1 MTVDRASVLQ
11 SIDAVADD
19 IEHHAAW
26 AEQHCRLH
34 QQAFDAL
41 VHAKVPRLFLPAS
54 LGGLEV
60 DPVTCALACE
70 RLANADTA
78 AAWHVMVF
86 NASRLMAAQ
95 WPQELVEM
103 LWADDPDTLVAAS
116 GHTPLQASKA
126 DDGYVI
132 NGRQRFVSGCDHA
145 TWLLSPVIVDGSAA
159 MAVMP
164 LADCRI
170 EQNWDTLGMRGS
182 GSSDVWVTDL
192 LIPNLQVVIPNEQSS
207 VNGHHYQGTLYKCS
221 SRIVFATYVPVAL
234 SLASRSLDIVAAMV
248 GDKTP
253 GGSAGKVRERTI
265 AQLHYGKALAIYRA
279 ARLLFFQ
286 ALEDTWARAE
296 AGQEPSAVNRADL
309 YLAGTHAVQASAE
322 VVRHVADIAAT
333 TMITKGEAL
342 ERIGRDMETLRHHGF
357 VNESRYAS
365 VAQVY
370 WGAELDYPQLL
381 R

>member
-1 MTVDRASVLQ
+1 MTFDRAEVLERIGSVCGT
-11 SIDAVADD
+11 
-19 IEHHAAW
+19 IEQYAGW

-34 QQAFDAL
+34 DAAFQALIDAQ
-41 VHAKVPRLFLPAS
+41 VPRLFLPRS

-70 RLANADTA
+70 KLAVADTA

-86 NASRLMAAQ
+86 NAARLMAAQ
-95 WPQELVEM
+95 WPQALVER

-116 GHTPLQASKA
+116 GHTPLQAVPC
-126 DDGYVI
+126 DGGYVI

-145 TWLLSPVIVDGSAA
+145 TWLLSPVLIDNTPG

-164 LADCRI
+164 LAQCSI

-182 GSSDVWVTDL
+182 GSSDVVVKEL
-192 LIPNLQVVIPNEQSS
+192 AVPELQVVIPKPQAGANAL
-207 VNGHHYQGTLYKCS
+207 YQGTLYRCP

-234 SLASRSLDIVAAMV
+234 SLAARSLDLVAAMV

-253 GGSAGKVRERTI
+253 GGSAGKLRERTI
-265 AQLHYGKALAIYRA
+265 AQMHFGKALALYRS

-286 ALEDTWARAE
+286 GLEQTWARAE
-296 AGQEPSAVNRADL
+296 SGKDAIDIDRADL

-322 VVRHVADIAAT
+322 AVRHGADIAAT
-333 TMITKGEAL
+333 TTVTKGETL

-365 VAQVY
+365 VAQVH

>member
-1 MTVDRASVLQ
+1 MAFDRAEVLKRIDSV
-11 SIDAVADD
+11 SGV
-19 IEHHAAW
+19 IERHAGW
-26 AEQHCRLH
+26 AEQQGRLH
-34 QQAFDAL
+34 DRALQAL
-41 VHAKVPRLFLPAS
+41 VEAQVPRLFLPAS

-70 RLANADTA
+70 KLAVADTA

-86 NASRLMAAQ
+86 NVARLMAAQ
-95 WPQELVEM
+95 WPQALVEL

-116 GHTPLQASKA
+116 GHTPLQAVPQN
-126 DDGYVI
+126 DGYLI
-132 NGRQRFVSGCDHA
+132 SGRQRFVSGCDHA
-145 TWLLSPVIVDGSAA
+145 TWLLSPVLIDEIPA

-164 LADCRI
+164 LAECSI

-182 GSSDVWVTDL
+182 GSSDVVVSEL
-192 LIPNLQVVIPNEQSS
+192 AVPKLQVVIPNPQAAA
-207 VNGHHYQGTLYKCS
+207 NDLYQGTLYRCP

-234 SLASRSLDIVAAMV
+234 SLAARSLDLVAGMV
-248 GDKTP
+248 GNKTP
-253 GGSAGKVRERTI
+253 GGSAGSLRERNI
-265 AQLHYGKALAIYRA
+265 AQLHYGKALALYRS

-286 ALEDTWARAE
+286 SLEQTWARAVLGDD
-296 AGQEPSAVNRADL
+296 ASDVDRADL
-309 YLAGTHAVQASAE
+309 YLAGTHAVQASSEA
-322 VVRHVADIAAT
+322 VRHCADIAAT
-333 TMITKGEAL
+333 TMVTKGEAL

-365 VAQVY
+365 VAQIH

>member
-1 MTVDRASVLQ
+1 MAFDRAEVLKRIDSV
-11 SIDAVADD
+11 SGV
-19 IEHHAAW
+19 IERHAGW
-26 AEQHCRLH
+26 AEQQGRLH
-34 QQAFDAL
+34 DRALQAL
-41 VHAKVPRLFLPAS
+41 VEAQVPRLFLPAS

-70 RLANADTA
+70 KLAVADTA

-86 NASRLMAAQ
+86 NVARLMAAQ
-95 WPQELVEM
+95 WPQALVEL

-116 GHTPLQASKA
+116 GHTPLQAVPQN
-126 DDGYVI
+126 DGYLI
-132 NGRQRFVSGCDHA
+132 SGRQRFVSGCDHA
-145 TWLLSPVIVDGSAA
+145 SWLLSPVLIDEIPA

-164 LADCRI
+164 LAECSI

-182 GSSDVWVTDL
+182 GSSDVVVSEL
-192 LIPNLQVVIPNEQSS
+192 AVPKLQVVIPNPQAAA
-207 VNGHHYQGTLYKCS
+207 NDLYQGTLYRCP

-234 SLASRSLDIVAAMV
+234 SLAARSLDLVAAMV
-248 GDKTP
+248 GNKTP
-253 GGSAGKVRERTI
+253 GGSAGSLRERNI
-265 AQLHYGKALAIYRA
+265 AQLHYGKALALYRS

-286 ALEDTWARAE
+286 SLEQTWARAVLGDD
-296 AGQEPSAVNRADL
+296 ASDVDRADL
-309 YLAGTHAVQASAE
+309 YLAGTHAVQASSEA
-322 VVRHVADIAAT
+322 VRHCADIAAT
-333 TMITKGEAL
+333 TMVTKGEAL

-365 VAQVY
+365 VAQIH

>member
-1 MTVDRASVLQ
+1 MAFDRAEVLKRIDSV
-11 SIDAVADD
+11 SGV
-19 IEHHAAW
+19 IERHAGW
-26 AEQHCRLH
+26 AEQQGRLH
-34 QQAFDAL
+34 DRALQAL
-41 VHAKVPRLFLPAS
+41 VEAQVPRLFLPAS

-70 RLANADTA
+70 KLAVADTA

-86 NASRLMAAQ
+86 NVARLMAAQ
-95 WPQELVEM
+95 WPQALVEL

-116 GHTPLQASKA
+116 GHTPLQAVPQN
-126 DDGYVI
+126 DGYLI
-132 NGRQRFVSGCDHA
+132 SGRQRFVSGCDHA
-145 TWLLSPVIVDGSAA
+145 SWLLSPVLIDEIPA

-164 LADCRI
+164 LAECSI

-182 GSSDVWVTDL
+182 GSSDVVVSEL
-192 LIPNLQVVIPNEQSS
+192 VVPKLQVVIPNPQAAA
-207 VNGHHYQGTLYKCS
+207 NDLYQGTLYRCP

-234 SLASRSLDIVAAMV
+234 SLAARSLDLVAAMV
-248 GDKTP
+248 GNKTP
-253 GGSAGKVRERTI
+253 GGSAGSLRERNI
-265 AQLHYGKALAIYRA
+265 AQLHYGKALALYRS

-286 ALEDTWARAE
+286 SLEQTWARAVLGDD
-296 AGQEPSAVNRADL
+296 ASDVDRADL
-309 YLAGTHAVQASAE
+309 YLAGTHAVQASSEA
-322 VVRHVADIAAT
+322 VRHCADIAAT
-333 TMITKGEAL
+333 TMVTKGEAL

-365 VAQVY
+365 VAQIH

>member
-1 MTVDRASVLQ
+1 MAFDRAEVLKRIDSV
-11 SIDAVADD
+11 SGV
-19 IEHHAAW
+19 IERHAGW
-26 AEQHCRLH
+26 AEQQGRLH
-34 QQAFDAL
+34 DRALQAL
-41 VHAKVPRLFLPAS
+41 VEAQVPRLFLPAS

-70 RLANADTA
+70 KLAVADTA

-86 NASRLMAAQ
+86 NVARLMAAQ
-95 WPQELVEM
+95 WPQALVEL

-116 GHTPLQASKA
+116 GHTPLQAVPQG
-126 DDGYVI
+126 DGYLI
-132 NGRQRFVSGCDHA
+132 SGRQRFVSGCDHA
-145 TWLLSPVIVDGSAA
+145 TWLLSPVLIDEIPA

-164 LADCRI
+164 LAECSI

-182 GSSDVWVTDL
+182 GSSDVVVSEL
-192 LIPNLQVVIPNEQSS
+192 AVPKLQVVIPNPQAAA
-207 VNGHHYQGTLYKCS
+207 NDLYQGTLYRCP

-234 SLASRSLDIVAAMV
+234 SLAARSLDLVAAMV
-248 GDKTP
+248 GNKTP
-253 GGSAGKVRERTI
+253 GGSAGSLRERNI
-265 AQLHYGKALAIYRA
+265 AQLHYGKALALYRS

-286 ALEDTWARAE
+286 SLEQTWARAVLGDD
-296 AGQEPSAVNRADL
+296 ASDVDRADL
-309 YLAGTHAVQASAE
+309 YLAGTHAVQASSEA
-322 VVRHVADIAAT
+322 VRHCADIAAT
-333 TMITKGEAL
+333 TMVTKGEAL

-365 VAQVY
+365 VAQIH

>member
-1 MTVDRASVLQ
+1 MAFDRAEVLKRIDSV
-11 SIDAVADD
+11 SGV
-19 IEHHAAW
+19 IERHAGW
-26 AEQHCRLH
+26 AEQQGRLH
-34 QQAFDAL
+34 DRALQAL
-41 VHAKVPRLFLPAS
+41 VEAQVPRLFLPAS

-70 RLANADTA
+70 KLAVADTA

-86 NASRLMAAQ
+86 NVARLMAAQ
-95 WPQELVEM
+95 WPQALVEL

-116 GHTPLQASKA
+116 GHTPLQAVPQG
-126 DDGYVI
+126 DGYLI
-132 NGRQRFVSGCDHA
+132 SGRQRFVSGCDHA
-145 TWLLSPVIVDGSAA
+145 SWLLSPVLIDEIPA

-164 LADCRI
+164 LAECSI

-182 GSSDVWVTDL
+182 GSSDVVVSEL
-192 LIPNLQVVIPNEQSS
+192 AVPKLQVVIPDPQAAANDL
-207 VNGHHYQGTLYKCS
+207 YQGTLYRCP

-234 SLASRSLDIVAAMV
+234 SLAARSLDLVAAMV
-248 GDKTP
+248 GNKTP
-253 GGSAGKVRERTI
+253 GGSAGSLRERNI
-265 AQLHYGKALAIYRA
+265 AQLHYGKALALYRS

-286 ALEDTWARAE
+286 SLEQTWARAVLGDD
-296 AGQEPSAVNRADL
+296 ASDVDRADL
-309 YLAGTHAVQASAE
+309 YLAGTHAVQASSEA
-322 VVRHVADIAAT
+322 VRHCADIAAT
-333 TMITKGEAL
+333 TMVTKGEAL

-365 VAQVY
+365 VAQIH

>member
-1 MTVDRASVLQ
+1 MAFDRAEVLKRIDSV
-11 SIDAVADD
+11 SGV
-19 IEHHAAW
+19 IERHAGW
-26 AEQHCRLH
+26 AEQQGRLH
-34 QQAFDAL
+34 DRALQAL
-41 VHAKVPRLFLPAS
+41 VEAQVPRLFLPAS

-70 RLANADTA
+70 KLAVADTA

-86 NASRLMAAQ
+86 NVARLMAAQ
-95 WPQELVEM
+95 WPQALVEL

-116 GHTPLQASKA
+116 GHTPLQAVPQG
-126 DDGYVI
+126 DGYLI
-132 NGRQRFVSGCDHA
+132 SGRQRFVSGCDHA
-145 TWLLSPVIVDGSAA
+145 TWLLSPVLIDEIPA

-164 LADCRI
+164 LAECSI

-182 GSSDVWVTDL
+182 GSCDVVVSEL
-192 LIPNLQVVIPNEQSS
+192 AVPKLQVVIPNPQAAA
-207 VNGHHYQGTLYKCS
+207 NDLYQGTLYRCP

-234 SLASRSLDIVAAMV
+234 SLAARSLDLVAAMV
-248 GDKTP
+248 GNKTP
-253 GGSAGKVRERTI
+253 GGSAGSLRERNI
-265 AQLHYGKALAIYRA
+265 AQLHYGKALALYRS

-286 ALEDTWARAE
+286 SLEQTWARAVLGDD
-296 AGQEPSAVNRADL
+296 ASDVDRADL
-309 YLAGTHAVQASAE
+309 YLAGTHAVQASSEA
-322 VVRHVADIAAT
+322 VRHCADIAAT
-333 TMITKGEAL
+333 TMVTKGEAL

-365 VAQVY
+365 VAQIH

>member
-1 MTVDRASVLQ
+1 MAFDRAEVLKRIDSV
-11 SIDAVADD
+11 SGV
-19 IEHHAAW
+19 IERHAGW
-26 AEQHCRLH
+26 AEQQGRLH
-34 QQAFDAL
+34 DRALQAL
-41 VHAKVPRLFLPAS
+41 VEAQVPRLFLPAS

-70 RLANADTA
+70 KLAVADTA

-86 NASRLMAAQ
+86 NVARLMAAQ
-95 WPQELVEM
+95 WPQALVEL

-116 GHTPLQASKA
+116 GHTPLQAVPQN
-126 DDGYVI
+126 DGYLI
-132 NGRQRFVSGCDHA
+132 SGRQRFVSGCDHA
-145 TWLLSPVIVDGSAA
+145 SWLLSPVLIDEIPA

-164 LADCRI
+164 LAECSI

-182 GSSDVWVTDL
+182 GSSDVAVSEL
-192 LIPNLQVVIPNEQSS
+192 AVPKLQVVIPNPQAAA
-207 VNGHHYQGTLYKCS
+207 NDLYQGTLYRCP

-234 SLASRSLDIVAAMV
+234 SLAARSLDLVAAMV
-248 GDKTP
+248 GNKTP
-253 GGSAGKVRERTI
+253 GGSAGSLRERNI
-265 AQLHYGKALAIYRA
+265 AQLHYGKALALYRS

-286 ALEDTWARAE
+286 SLEQTWARAVLGDD
-296 AGQEPSAVNRADL
+296 ASDVDRADL
-309 YLAGTHAVQASAE
+309 YLAGTHAVQASSEA
-322 VVRHVADIAAT
+322 VRHCADIAAT
-333 TMITKGEAL
+333 TMVTKGEAL

-365 VAQVY
+365 VAQIH

>member
-1 MTVDRASVLQ
+1 MAFDRAEVLKRIDSV
-11 SIDAVADD
+11 SGV
-19 IEHHAAW
+19 IERHAGW
-26 AEQHCRLH
+26 AEQQGRLH
-34 QQAFDAL
+34 DRALQAL
-41 VHAKVPRLFLPAS
+41 VEAQVPRLFLPAS

-70 RLANADTA
+70 KLAVADTA

-86 NASRLMAAQ
+86 NAARLMAAQ
-95 WPQELVEM
+95 WPQALVEL

-116 GHTPLQASKA
+116 GHTPLRAVPQG
-126 DDGYVI
+126 DGYLI
-132 NGRQRFVSGCDHA
+132 SGRQRFVSGCDHA
-145 TWLLSPVIVDGSAA
+145 TWLLSPVLIDEIPA

-164 LADCRI
+164 LAECSI

-182 GSSDVWVTDL
+182 GSSDVVVSEL
-192 LIPNLQVVIPNEQSS
+192 AVPKLQVVIPNPQTAA
-207 VNGHHYQGTLYKCS
+207 NDLYQGTLYRCP

-234 SLASRSLDIVAAMV
+234 SLAARSLDLVAAMV
-248 GDKTP
+248 GNKTP
-253 GGSAGKVRERTI
+253 GGSAGRLRERNI
-265 AQLHYGKALAIYRA
+265 AQLHYGKALALYRS

-286 ALEDTWARAE
+286 SLEQTWARAVLGDD
-296 AGQEPSAVNRADL
+296 ASDVDRADL
-309 YLAGTHAVQASAE
+309 YLAGTHAVQASSEA
-322 VVRHVADIAAT
+322 VRHCADIAAT
-333 TMITKGEAL
+333 TMVTKGEAL

-365 VAQVY
+365 VAQIH

>member
-1 MTVDRASVLQ
+1 MAFDRAEVLKRIDSV
-11 SIDAVADD
+11 SGV
-19 IEHHAAW
+19 IERHAGW
-26 AEQHCRLH
+26 AEQQGRLH
-34 QQAFDAL
+34 DRALQAL
-41 VHAKVPRLFLPAS
+41 VEAQVPRLFLPAS

-70 RLANADTA
+70 KLAVADTA

-86 NASRLMAAQ
+86 NVARLMAAQ
-95 WPQELVEM
+95 WPQALVEL

-116 GHTPLQASKA
+116 GHTPLQAVPQG
-126 DDGYVI
+126 DGYLI
-132 NGRQRFVSGCDHA
+132 SGRQRFVSGCDHA
-145 TWLLSPVIVDGSAA
+145 SWLLSPVLIDEIPA

-164 LADCRI
+164 FAECSI

-182 GSSDVWVTDL
+182 GSSDVVVSEL
-192 LIPNLQVVIPNEQSS
+192 VVPKLQVVIPNPQAAA
-207 VNGHHYQGTLYKCS
+207 NDLYQGTLYRCP

-234 SLASRSLDIVAAMV
+234 SLAARSLDLVAAMV
-248 GDKTP
+248 GNKTP
-253 GGSAGKVRERTI
+253 GGSAGSLRERNI
-265 AQLHYGKALAIYRA
+265 AQLHYGKALALYRS

-286 ALEDTWARAE
+286 SLEQTWARAVLGDD
-296 AGQEPSAVNRADL
+296 ASDVDRADL
-309 YLAGTHAVQASAE
+309 YLAGTHAVQASSEA
-322 VVRHVADIAAT
+322 VRHCADIAAT
-333 TMITKGEAL
+333 TMVTKGEAL

-365 VAQVY
+365 VAQIH

>member
-1 MTVDRASVLQ
+1 MAFDRAEVLKRIDSV
-11 SIDAVADD
+11 SGV
-19 IEHHAAW
+19 IERHAGW
-26 AEQHCRLH
+26 AEQQGRLH
-34 QQAFDAL
+34 DRALQAL
-41 VHAKVPRLFLPAS
+41 VEAQVPRLFLPAS

-70 RLANADTA
+70 KLAVADTA

-86 NASRLMAAQ
+86 NVARLMAAQ
-95 WPQELVEM
+95 WPQALVEL

-116 GHTPLQASKA
+116 GHTPLQAVPQG
-126 DDGYVI
+126 DGYLI
-132 NGRQRFVSGCDHA
+132 SGRQRFVSGCDHA
-145 TWLLSPVIVDGSAA
+145 SWLLSPVLIDEIPA

-164 LADCRI
+164 LAECSI

-182 GSSDVWVTDL
+182 GSSDVVVSEL
-192 LIPNLQVVIPNEQSS
+192 AVPKLQVVIPNPQAAA
-207 VNGHHYQGTLYKCS
+207 NDLYQGTLYRCP

-234 SLASRSLDIVAAMV
+234 SLAARSLDLVAAMV
-248 GDKTP
+248 GNKTP
-253 GGSAGKVRERTI
+253 GGSAGSLRERNI
-265 AQLHYGKALAIYRA
+265 AQLHYGKALALYRS

-286 ALEDTWARAE
+286 SLEQTWARAVLGDD
-296 AGQEPSAVNRADL
+296 ASDVDRADL
-309 YLAGTHAVQASAE
+309 YLAGTHAVQASSEA
-322 VVRHVADIAAT
+322 VRHCADIAAT
-333 TMITKGEAL
+333 TMVTKGEAL

-365 VAQVY
+365 VAQIH

>member
-1 MTVDRASVLQ
+1 MTSQRVEVLERV
-11 SIDAVADD
+11 DAVAGV
-19 IEHHAAW
+19 IERHSSW

-34 QQAFDAL
+34 QEAYDAL
-41 VHAKVPRLFLPAS
+41 VAAGVPRLFLPTS

-86 NASRLMAAQ
+86 NVARLMAAQ
-95 WPQELVEM
+95 WPLELVEM
-103 LWADDPDTLVAAS
+103 LWGSDPDTLVAAS
-116 GHTPLQASKA
+116 GHTPLQAIKSG
-126 DDGYVI
+126 DGYVI

-145 TWLLSPVIVDGSAA
+145 SWLLSPVMIGEVAG

-164 LADCRI
+164 LAECKI

-182 GSSDVWVTDL
+182 GSSDVWVNELTV
-192 LIPNLQVVIPNEQSS
+192 PGMQVVIPEPQSS
-207 VNGHHYQGTLYKCS
+207 ANCHYQGILYRCP
-221 SRIVFATYVPVAL
+221 SRVVFATYVPVAL
-234 SLASRSLDIVAAMV
+234 SLAARSLDLVTAMV

-253 GGSAGKVRERTI
+253 GGSAGKVRERNI
-265 AQLHYGKALAIYRA
+265 AQLHYGKALATFRS

-286 ALEDTWARAE
+286 ALEDTWARAQSRCDASPE
-296 AGQEPSAVNRADL
+296 DRADL
-309 YLAGTHAVQASAE
+309 YLAGTHAVQASSE

-333 TMITKGEAL
+333 TMITKGQTL

-365 VAQVY
+365 VAQVH

>member
-1 MTVDRASVLQ
+1 MAFDRAEVLKRIDSV
-11 SIDAVADD
+11 SGV
-19 IEHHAAW
+19 IERHAGW
-26 AEQHCRLH
+26 AEQQGRLH
-34 QQAFDAL
+34 DRALQAL
-41 VHAKVPRLFLPAS
+41 VEAQVPRLFLPAS

-70 RLANADTA
+70 KLAVADTA

-86 NASRLMAAQ
+86 NVARLMAAQ
-95 WPQELVEM
+95 WPQALVEL

-116 GHTPLQASKA
+116 GHTPLQAVPQG
-126 DDGYVI
+126 DGYLI
-132 NGRQRFVSGCDHA
+132 SGRQRFVSGCDHA
-145 TWLLSPVIVDGSAA
+145 TWLLSPVLIDEIPA

-164 LADCRI
+164 LAECSI

-182 GSSDVWVTDL
+182 GSSDVVVSEL
-192 LIPNLQVVIPNEQSS
+192 AVPKLQVVIPNPQAAA
-207 VNGHHYQGTLYKCS
+207 NDLYQGTLYRCP

-234 SLASRSLDIVAAMV
+234 SLAARSLDLVVAMV
-248 GDKTP
+248 GNKTP
-253 GGSAGKVRERTI
+253 GGSAGSLRERNI
-265 AQLHYGKALAIYRA
+265 AQLHYGKALALYRS

-286 ALEDTWARAE
+286 SLEQTWARAVLGDD
-296 AGQEPSAVNRADL
+296 ASDVDRADL
-309 YLAGTHAVQASAE
+309 YLAGTHAVQASSEA
-322 VVRHVADIAAT
+322 VRHCADIAAT
-333 TMITKGEAL
+333 TMVTKGEAL

-365 VAQVY
+365 VAQIH

>member
-1 MTVDRASVLQ
+1 MAFDRAEVLKRIDSV
-11 SIDAVADD
+11 SGV
-19 IEHHAAW
+19 IERHAGW
-26 AEQHCRLH
+26 AEQQGRLH
-34 QQAFDAL
+34 DRALQAL
-41 VHAKVPRLFLPAS
+41 VEAQVPRLFLPAS

-70 RLANADTA
+70 KLAVADTA

-86 NASRLMAAQ
+86 NVARLMAAQ
-95 WPQELVEM
+95 WPQALVEL

-116 GHTPLQASKA
+116 GHTPLQAVPQG
-126 DDGYVI
+126 DGYLI
-132 NGRQRFVSGCDHA
+132 SGRQRFVSGCDHA
-145 TWLLSPVIVDGSAA
+145 SWLLSPVLIDEIPA

-164 LADCRI
+164 LAECSI

-182 GSSDVWVTDL
+182 GSSDVVVSEL
-192 LIPNLQVVIPNEQSS
+192 VVPKLQVVIPNPQAAA
-207 VNGHHYQGTLYKCS
+207 NDLYQGTLYRCP

-234 SLASRSLDIVAAMV
+234 SLAARSLDLVAAMV
-248 GDKTP
+248 GNKMP
-253 GGSAGKVRERTI
+253 GGSAGSLRERNI
-265 AQLHYGKALAIYRA
+265 AQLHYGKALALYRS

-286 ALEDTWARAE
+286 SLEQTWARAVLGDD
-296 AGQEPSAVNRADL
+296 ASDVDRADL
-309 YLAGTHAVQASAE
+309 YLAGTHAVQASSEA
-322 VVRHVADIAAT
+322 VRHCADIAAT
-333 TMITKGEAL
+333 TMVTKGEAL

-365 VAQVY
+365 VAQIH